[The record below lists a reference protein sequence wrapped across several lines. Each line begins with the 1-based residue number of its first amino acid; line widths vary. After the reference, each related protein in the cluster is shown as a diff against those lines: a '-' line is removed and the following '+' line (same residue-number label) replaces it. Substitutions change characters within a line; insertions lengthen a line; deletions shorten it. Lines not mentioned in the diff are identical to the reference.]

1 MKNFL
6 NIYAVKDTTANL
18 FLTPTTAVNDDVAK
32 RSFTIQFEKSDILV
46 DLELH
51 KLGSYDNEKGVI
63 KPLDSPE
70 CILLGR
76 SLIGGDNE

>member
-1 MKNFL
+1 MKHSL

-32 RSFTIQFEKSDILV
+32 RSFQIQFGKSDILV
-46 DLELH
+46 DLELF
-51 KLGSYDNEKGVI
+51 KLGSYDNELGVI
-63 KPLDSPE
+63 ESLLEPE

-76 SLIGGDNE
+76 SLIGGADE